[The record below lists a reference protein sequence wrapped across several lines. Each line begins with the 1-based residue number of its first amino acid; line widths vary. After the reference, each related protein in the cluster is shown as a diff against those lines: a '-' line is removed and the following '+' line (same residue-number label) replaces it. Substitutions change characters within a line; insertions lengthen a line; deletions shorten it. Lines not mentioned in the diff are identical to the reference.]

1 MRLEVISRQP
11 TSNTKR
17 CCYLY
22 MAHGMARG
30 HGMMVESSWQTHR
43 RSHTGVAG
51 RAQIVNINARGIATS
66 CPYQRLIASI

>member
-30 HGMMVESSWQTHR
+30 HGMMVESSWQTTADHMLAWLAER
-43 RSHTGVAG
+43 K
-51 RAQIVNINARGIATS
+51 
-66 CPYQRLIASI
+66 L